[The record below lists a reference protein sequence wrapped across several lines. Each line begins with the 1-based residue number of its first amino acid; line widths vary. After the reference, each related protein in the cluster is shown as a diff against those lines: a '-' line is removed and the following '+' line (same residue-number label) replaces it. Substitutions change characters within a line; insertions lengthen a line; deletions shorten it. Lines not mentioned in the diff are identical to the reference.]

1 MITRDDSKMPQ
12 NILEVKIRKLFYV
25 LEMGVS
31 FRMLALLLLSQ
42 LISKSLPL
50 TALEFSRKKKPEKN
64 CVLK

>member
-1 MITRDDSKMPQ
+1 MPQ

-31 FRMLALLLLSQ
+31 FKMLALLLSQ

-50 TALEFSRKKKPEKN
+50 TALEFPRKNLKKLRFKTAFSTQ
-64 CVLK
+64 